1 YDNMGDYPKALSSH
15 EKALAIRQ
23 ESLPSNH
30 PHLAQSYN
38 NIGVVNENMNN
49 YSKAH
54 SFYERAVQIGQQS
67 LAADHPN
74 LEQWRKNLENLK
86 KKL

>member
-1 YDNMGDYPKALSSH
+1 
-15 EKALAIRQ
+15 
-23 ESLPSNH
+23 SNH
-30 PHLAQSYN
+30 PDLGASYN
-38 NIGVVNENMNN
+38 NIGLVYENMDN

-67 LAADHPN
+67 LPANHPDFQKWIRN
-74 LEQWRKNLENLK
+74 LERIN